1 MYQSSNMSCFLL
13 YNTLQGFPFM
23 LVTRGIYPSKD
34 PTCIVTV
41 TANVATCHKPNQ
53 DTAIQDRTVYSRN
66 GKL

>member
-1 MYQSSNMSCFLL
+1 
-13 YNTLQGFPFM
+13 M